1 MQNINTWEKYS
12 EVQLKD
18 CEKFCKGYMD
28 FLSTCKTERECV
40 SKIVSDIE
48 EAGYLPLDEKIKNHV
63 KLKTGDKVYA
73 VNMDKAVV
81 MFNIG
86 EESIENGLN
95 ILGAHIDSPRM
106 DIKQNP
112 LYEEGGFAY
121 LDTHYYGG
129 IKKYQWVAMPLAL
142 HGVVIKKNG
151 DRVNISIGERADE
164 PVFFVS
170 DLLIH
175 LAQEQMDKKAA
186 KVIEGEALD
195 IIVGNKPILIKG
207 EEVKDKDK
215 VKQAI
220 LEILCKHYGFDEED
234 FVSAELEVVPAGAAR
249 EAGFTEV

>member
-1 MQNINTWEKYS
+1 MQNTNTWEKYS

-48 EAGYLPLDEKIKNHV
+48 EAGYLPLDEKIKKHV
-63 KLKTGDKVYA
+63 KLKAGDKVYA

-121 LDTHYYGG
+121 LDTHYYAESRS
-129 IKKYQWVAMPLAL
+129 I
-142 HGVVIKKNG
+142 NG
-151 DRVNISIGERADE
+151 LPCLWHFTELLLRRTETGLISQLERA
-164 PVFFVS
+164 
-170 DLLIH
+170 L
-175 LAQEQMDKKAA
+175 M
-186 KVIEGEALD
+186 
-195 IIVGNKPILIKG
+195 ILYSSCRI
-207 EEVKDKDK
+207 
-215 VKQAI
+215 
-220 LEILCKHYGFDEED
+220 F
-234 FVSAELEVVPAGAAR
+234 
-249 EAGFTEV
+249 

>member
-1 MQNINTWEKYS
+1 
-12 EVQLKD
+12 
-18 CEKFCKGYMD
+18 MD

-48 EAGYLPLDEKIKNHV
+48 EAGYLPLDEKIKKHV
-63 KLKTGDKVYA
+63 KLKAGDKVYA

-106 DIKQNP
+106 DVKQNP

-207 EEVKDKDK
+207 EKVKDKDK

-249 EAGFTEV
+249 EAGFDLSLIHI